1 MKRLRLI
8 GSILYYL
15 GFIVLMCQILLW
27 IDPSMMDTAQGRMG
41 SVVLMFFGLIPFMA
55 LSEGCEGR
63 GYLLDIILGE
73 KK

>member
-1 MKRLRLI
+1 
-8 GSILYYL
+8 
-15 GFIVLMCQILLW
+15 MCQILLW